1 MILSQVIPDLSHFSQ
16 LTFIWATSDWNPW
29 ITFGTNRNWH
39 LFVFLLHANTATSVD
54 FACLH
59 QLVIWHHG
67 EWIYIYTDVL
77 NPQFKIGS
85 NQPDYNSIQINK
97 VKVKYIII
105 AACTLMQ
112 HSCQGLHIKM
122 YEQKGSR
129 LKNTLTSLELLRMLT
144 VWINIIIQEDCCKER
159 LHQSSRTSGKWCD
172 LKYMD
177 MWLMFS

>member
-1 MILSQVIPDLSHFSQ
+1 MSQVIPDHSHFRQ
-16 LTFIWATSDWNPW
+16 LTSIWATSDWNHW
-29 ITFGTNRNWH
+29 ITFGMNRNVH
-39 LFVFLLHANTATSVD
+39 LCVFCCMVMPHQLVRLLKY

-67 EWIYIYTDVL
+67 DWIYTDVL

-85 NQPDYNSIQINK
+85 NQPDYNSIQTNK

-105 AACTLMQ
+105 AGGTLMQ

-144 VWINIIIQEDCCKER
+144 VWINIIQEDCCKER
-159 LHQSSRTSGKWCD
+159 LHQSPRTSGKWCD